1 MSMAELEGRAAIVT
15 GAAQGI
21 GRAIAEALARAGAAV
36 TIADID
42 AAGGDAAAQAI
53 ADAGGRAQFVA
64 TDVNRLDQVEAAA
77 SRTLTAFGHIDI
89 LVNNAARAI
98 PGVVDAI
105 GEADW
110 DATISNNL
118 SSVWR
123 GMKSVVPQMRR
134 QQRGAIVNISS
145 VQALTGFHGWAAYA
159 AAKGGINALTQQAA
173 LDLAPAGIRVN
184 AVAPGTIMTPMN
196 ERIFR
201 EAEDPQA
208 LIDRWNAQHP
218 LGRFGRPQEVAE
230 LVLFLASDR
239 AAFITGSIM
248 RVDGGMLIKGD

>member
-77 SRTLTAFGHIDI
+77 SRTLGAFGRIDI

-98 PGVVDAI
+98 PGVVDEI
-105 GEADW
+105 DEAAW
-110 DATISNNL
+110 DATISTNL